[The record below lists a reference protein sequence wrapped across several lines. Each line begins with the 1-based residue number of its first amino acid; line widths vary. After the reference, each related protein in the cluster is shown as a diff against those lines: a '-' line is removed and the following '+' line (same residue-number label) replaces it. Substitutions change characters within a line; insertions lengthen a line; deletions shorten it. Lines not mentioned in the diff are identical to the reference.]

1 MYKLRKYISIVL
13 VVVISACMELGVYGA
28 EIQQPKVYVDG
39 KLSNIKAEMIN
50 GNLYLPVSSIN
61 ERTGTKVT
69 LSSDKKTVHIT
80 SKAESIQS
88 IINKVSPSVVGIIGN
103 SSAADSFSNSETKD
117 GIIFGTGVIIRTNG
131 YIITNAH
138 VVGDL
143 ENIIVI
149 LSNGKAYQARL
160 KAIDEKTDL
169 ALVKIDKGGLTPA
182 TLGEMSDIKVGEE
195 IVAIG
200 TPLSLTLRNSATK
213 GIISGMNRSIQSDYR
228 FIQSDAAINGG
239 NSGGPIVNMQGK
251 VIGINTVKYSGVG
264 VEGLAFSIPIDTVK
278 YAIDHF
284 MKYGKI
290 KRPYLGAKFIEG
302 IAAKYGLPSSEGLT
316 ITEVEKYS
324 PAEKAGLLE
333 EDILTAVNNVSV
345 SALVDFNEEMK
356 KYLPG
361 NSAVLTIK
369 RDNKVKKIKV
379 VFN

>member
-213 GIISGMNRSIQSDYR
+213 GIISGMNCSIQSDYR